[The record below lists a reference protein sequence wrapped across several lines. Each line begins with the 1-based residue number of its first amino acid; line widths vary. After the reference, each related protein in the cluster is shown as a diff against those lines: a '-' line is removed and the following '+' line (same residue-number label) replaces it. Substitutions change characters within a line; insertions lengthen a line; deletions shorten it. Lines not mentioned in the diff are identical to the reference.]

1 MINLENISFEI
12 PHSMEEQKIES
23 YKRKMNLAWKV
34 IKNKAERQE
43 LGIYRIEFGT
53 EANHQT
59 NILLIPESIIPETM
73 EFKRGT
79 LNDPIYFPKD
89 LAAYIINN
97 LLKKKADVTR
107 YGEVITDIINS
118 KGETVDIT
126 KLKEIR
132 SSVAKF
138 TSEKSLINKGIAL
151 FEEFKEVRKGE
162 KVTYFSIR
170 NLYKN
175 NYATIRG
182 FHY

>member
-1 MINLENISFEI
+1 MINLETLSFAL
-12 PHSMEEQKIES
+12 PKSLDKAKVES
-23 YKRKMNLAWKV
+23 YQRKMNLAWKA
-34 IKNKAERQE
+34 IRNKAEKQE

-53 EANHQT
+53 EENHQT
-59 NILLIPESIIPETM
+59 NLLLIPESIIPENM
-73 EFKRGT
+73 EFRRGT
-79 LNDPIYFPKD
+79 LKDPIYFPRD
-89 LAAYIINN
+89 LAGYIINN

-107 YGEVITDIINS
+107 YGEIITDIINT
-118 KGETVDIT
+118 KGEIVNII

-138 TSEKSLINKGIAL
+138 TSEKSLVNKGIAL
-151 FEEFKEVRKGE
+151 FEEFKELRDGE
-162 KVTYFSIR
+162 KIDYFNIR